1 MQRGKRRLYEDLGL
15 DREDDFQTDDEEN
28 QAQRVFEHLDDDTDS
43 DNNSPTSRNLYN
55 EVVTPLAKYALTLLP
70 IALNIEELTTSLR
83 LRYNKLCLIIVV
95 GLVCAFVGTQSA
107 ISKIAGEGD

>member
-1 MQRGKRRLYEDLGL
+1 MQIFLYVELFVSA
-15 DREDDFQTDDEEN
+15 R
-28 QAQRVFEHLDDDTDS
+28 
-43 DNNSPTSRNLYN
+43 
-55 EVVTPLAKYALTLLP
+55 VVTPLAKYALTLLP

-83 LRYNKLCLIIVV
+83 LRCHATSITNCVLIIVV

>member
-55 EVVTPLAKYALTLLP
+55 EVSIISWPQSY
-70 IALNIEELTTSLR
+70 
-83 LRYNKLCLIIVV
+83 RYY
-95 GLVCAFVGTQSA
+95 
-107 ISKIAGEGD
+107 